1 MSAIPSRPLRALCL
15 VLLALA
21 VLLAFLPALQGAWIQ
36 FDDPVYV
43 LENPHIRGGFRW
55 ENVRWVLGSIHG
67 GNWHPLTSFSHML
80 DVELFGLDPR
90 GPHAENLL
98 LHATSTLMLAWLL
111 FRTTGAW
118 WASLLCAAL
127 FGLHPLRVESVA
139 WISERK
145 DVLSMLLGLL
155 ALLAWLRW
163 TERPSAARYGLAL
176 GAFVLGLLA
185 KPMLVTLPCLLLLL
199 DHWPLARSRSAG
211 GELGWKQLL
220 LEKWPFF
227 AASAAFS
234 AITFL
239 VQSTAGAV
247 SSMERIAPALRVQN
261 ALLSVGRYLWATL
274 WPAELS
280 VYYPYIT
287 PRSAWPALVLG
298 IVLAVSILLAWR
310 LRARAPAVL
319 VGWLWFL
326 GTLMPVIGLVQ
337 VGGQSHAD
345 RYTYL
350 PGIGLSIALVFGTRP
365 WGARNPVA
373 LRVLSC
379 VLAAACL
386 PLLLATRAQA
396 ALWKDTRTLFGHALE
411 VTSQN
416 ALAHQVYGN
425 ALLVDGEV
433 APAIEHLREA
443 LRLSPDFPDAHN
455 NLGSA
460 LGSQGDYEGAVR
472 EFRAAL
478 RTQETAESRHNLG
491 FALSRLGR
499 TDEAIPEFQRA
510 LELDPRHAPSH
521 AKLGVALGAKG
532 RLAEAEEHLTA
543 SLELLPNDPETRR
556 WQAMTLTLQGKV
568 EEGIA
573 AYRKLLELLPDD
585 PDALNNIA
593 WIRATH
599 ADPGHRDGA
608 EAVRLAERARDK
620 TPQENAVLLSTLAA
634 AYAEAGRFE
643 EAVRSATRAVELARA
658 QQDGGAVQRYEGQLE
673 CYRAGR
679 AFRLP

>member
-1 MSAIPSRPLRALCL
+1 
-15 VLLALA
+15 
-21 VLLAFLPALQGAWIQ
+21 
-36 FDDPVYV
+36 
-43 LENPHIRGGFRW
+43 
-55 ENVRWVLGSIHG
+55 
-67 GNWHPLTSFSHML
+67 
-80 DVELFGLDPR
+80 
-90 GPHAENLL
+90 
-98 LHATSTLMLAWLL
+98 
-111 FRTTGAW
+111 
-118 WASLLCAAL
+118 
-127 FGLHPLRVESVA
+127 
-139 WISERK
+139 
-145 DVLSMLLGLL
+145 
-155 ALLAWLRW
+155 
-163 TERPSAARYGLAL
+163 
-176 GAFVLGLLA
+176 
-185 KPMLVTLPCLLLLL
+185 
-199 DHWPLARSRSAG
+199 
-211 GELGWKQLL
+211 
-220 LEKWPFF
+220 
-227 AASAAFS
+227 
-234 AITFL
+234 
-239 VQSTAGAV
+239 
-247 SSMERIAPALRVQN
+247 
-261 ALLSVGRYLWATL
+261 
-274 WPAELS
+274 
-280 VYYPYIT
+280 
-287 PRSAWPALVLG
+287 
-298 IVLAVSILLAWR
+298 
-310 LRARAPAVL
+310 
-319 VGWLWFL
+319 
-326 GTLMPVIGLVQ
+326 
-337 VGGQSHAD
+337 
-345 RYTYL
+345 
-350 PGIGLSIALVFGTRP
+350 
-365 WGARNPVA
+365 VA